1 MNKLP
6 VAPRAPL
13 ARHATASPAPS
24 RLASRSTARRAP
36 SAVPNTTMGIVAHTF
51 ISAAAR
57 RHRDRQDVATAG
69 RTPHGVRPLA
79 LSLAS
84 ALALIGALLAAP
96 FPAHALST
104 RPPARASVR
113 PVELVSPRITTGQL
127 PPGAR
132 TARGHA
138 SERLL
143 TAVAPRQFSSPALA
157 PSSASR
163 EIPTMRVAPDAT
175 VQKEGAAAPW
185 GSPIARKGSA
195 APASRTVTSNTLP
208 VSDDARRGR
217 AQIERASGE
226 IQFARSAL
234 PSHRHELQPARS
246 TTARAAGDAG
256 VVHVARREAQPPE
269 HAAPPAEQ
277 GEQPAEHGDET
288 HEDEH
293 GEEHGMLAALFWPT
307 LNFLVLFGGLWY
319 LLKQPL
325 ASYLKSRHETIRKDL
340 VDAAALKAAATAQ
353 LEEIDRKLAALPAEI
368 AALKARGAE
377 EIAAEEAR
385 IAAEAAAERERLLEQ
400 TRREIDLQLR
410 LARRAL
416 VEHAADLAV
425 GLAADRIQQQITS
438 EDQERLA
445 GRYVAQIAPPA

>member
-6 VAPRAPL
+6 AAPREPL
-13 ARHATASPAPS
+13 AALAAVSPAPS
-24 RLASRSTARRAP
+24 RLASRTTARRAP
-36 SAVPNTTMGIVAHTF
+36 SAAPNTNMDIVAHT
-51 ISAAAR
+51 SLAAAAR
-57 RHRDRQDVATAG
+57 RHRTRQVAAPAAC
-69 RTPHGVRPLA
+69 RTPHSARALA
-79 LSLAS
+79 LSLAN
-84 ALALIGALLAAP
+84 ALLVGALLAAP
-96 FPAHALST
+96 FSAHAL
-104 RPPARASVR
+104 PPTAAPADTALLRQ
-113 PVELVSPRITTGQL
+113 VEPPSPRITASPRVT
-127 PPGAR
+127 
-132 TARGHA
+132 TAQPA
-138 SERLL
+138 
-143 TAVAPRQFSSPALA
+143 RQFSSPGFA

-163 EIPTMRVAPDAT
+163 EIPAMRVAPDAT
-175 VQKEGAAAPW
+175 LDTGVVSTPGESPVARNGAT
-185 GSPIARKGSA
+185 G
-195 APASRTVTSNTLP
+195 PASHAVASSTLP
-208 VSDDARRGR
+208 VSDDAQRGR
-217 AQIERASGE
+217 AEIERASGE
-226 IQFARSAL
+226 IQPARAPL
-234 PSHRHELQPARS
+234 PSDRREARPARPAA
-246 TTARAAGDAG
+246 ARAASDAG
-256 VVHVARREAQPPE
+256 VVRIARREAQPTE
-269 HAAPPAEQ
+269 HDAPAAH
-277 GEQPAEHGDET
+277 GDQPAEPGDEA

-293 GEEHGMLAALFWPT
+293 GGEHGMLAALFWPT

-368 AALKARGAE
+368 AALRARGAE